1 MTSLSRRF
9 SSIGTF
15 LRQGLYE
22 CTVLCSELEEIS
34 MRSEGEI
41 RLLQLLYLP
50 CTRRLLPL
58 FTVSQPKK
66 WFGEIKTEMCMF
78 YCSSEFE
85 FILMITVLYFIY
97 VMFIKII
104 IQLLVRSEEH
114 TSELQSHLNLVCRL
128 LL

>member
-9 SSIGTF
+9 GSIGTF
-15 LRQGLYE
+15 FRQGLYQ

-58 FTVSQPKK
+58 FTVSQPRK
-66 WFGEIKTEMCMF
+66 WLEEIKNKMCMF
-78 YCSSEFE
+78 YCSQSLSLF
-85 FILMITVLYFIY
+85 LC
-97 VMFIKII
+97 
-104 IQLLVRSEEH
+104 LLFCFCFYINDCVFVFD
-114 TSELQSHLNLVCRL
+114 LCNVY
-128 LL
+128 